1 MIQKKTIQQP
11 PIITPPSSIHSAN
24 TTSLK
29 SFQEAS
35 RSDIPS
41 TRLSTHFSLG
51 GTGDSK
57 VGGTGRSSQ
66 GGGGGGGV
74 RVAGGA
80 QDSSGGGGNN
90 KMGGKERVQK
100 TSTATFS
107 NMSTV
112 GGTMASP
119 TVGRDGPLNS
129 SSNGANN
136 IRSTSST
143 KPCCF
148 CWCCCCSCSW

>member
-1 MIQKKTIQQP
+1 MSRTNITSTI
-11 PIITPPSSIHSAN
+11 I
-24 TTSLK
+24 
-29 SFQEAS
+29 
-35 RSDIPS
+35 S
-41 TRLSTHFSLG
+41 TDYSKG
-51 GTGDSK
+51 GTGNSK
-57 VGGTGRSSQ
+57 IGGTGRFFQ
-66 GGGGGGGV
+66 GGGGGTRNGSNKENE
-74 RVAGGA
+74 R
-80 QDSSGGGGNN
+80 NN